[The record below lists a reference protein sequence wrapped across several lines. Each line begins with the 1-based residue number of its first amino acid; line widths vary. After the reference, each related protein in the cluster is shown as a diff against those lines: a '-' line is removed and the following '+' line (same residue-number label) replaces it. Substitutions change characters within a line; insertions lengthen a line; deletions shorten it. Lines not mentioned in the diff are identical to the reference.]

1 MTTSDRRVFGLL
13 LVGGA
18 TALWSTAGI
27 FVRLVD
33 LDVWTILG
41 WRSMFAVL
49 ALLVIVVLKQRSGA
63 PPSTAPGS
71 VLWLAVPIATISMG
85 AYVVALKLTTVANV
99 MVVYA
104 AVPFVTALLA
114 WAIIGERITGR
125 MLAASLAAIAGVAI
139 MAGAALEPANFL
151 GVSVALLMTIAMGTQ
166 IVRARKYP
174 GLDMAKVNAMAAAV
188 CAAGGLL
195 LAGFPVPTPYEL
207 FILALFGMTNTALAY
222 YLVLVGARYIPAA
235 EAGLVS
241 TLDVVLGPVWVWL
254 IFAEEPSKAAI
265 IGGAIVLAAVVYYLL
280 ADARSADALE
290 DAHQPE

>member
-1 MTTSDRRVFGLL
+1 MTPDRRVFGLL

-41 WRSMFAVL
+41 WRSVFAVL
-49 ALLVIVVLKQRSGA
+49 ALLVIVVVKQRPGA
-63 PPSTAPGS
+63 AAAAPAT
-71 VLWLAVPIATISMG
+71 VLWLTVPVAAVSMG

-114 WAIIGERITGR
+114 WAMIGERITGR

-139 MAGAALEPANFL
+139 MAGAALAPGNFL
-151 GVSVALLMTIAMGTQ
+151 GVSVALLMTIAMGAQ
-166 IVRARKYP
+166 IVLARKYP

-195 LAGFPVPTPYEL
+195 LAGFPVPTPDEL
-207 FILALFGMTNTALAY
+207 VILALFGMTNTALAY

-254 IFAEEPSKAAI
+254 IFAEEPSQAAI

-280 ADARSADALE
+280 VQGRAGGALE
-290 DAHQPE
+290 EARRPE